1 MNRLFTAL
9 VAAAAL
15 WIAACSG
22 GGSTIT
28 PPPPTGKYGPSSLNG
43 TYAFA
48 AGDEGIGT
56 VQAGGTIFAGRR
68 RRRDSGTA
76 ATAGRNPKGSRC
88 DERCKQAV
96 HRTPRRASL
105 CAGVKVEAGLS
116 GKPLALRTATASAP
130 FCTT

>member
-1 MNRLFTAL
+1 MTPEPLAVKLPVREKG
-9 VAAAAL
+9 AA
-15 WIAACSG
+15 G
-22 GGSTIT
+22 DG
-28 PPPPTGKYGPSSLNG
+28 
-43 TYAFA
+43 FA

-130 FCTT
+130 FCTTRAAK